1 MRRLVVAIVLA
12 VMLIVLFPLVESGIV
27 PPWPAGWI
35 LLGDEVALSAIAVSV
50 LIEDL
55 IEERRINGEN
65 RKTYRFEKFSK

>member
-1 MRRLVVAIVLA
+1 MRRLVTAAVLA
-12 VMLIVLFPLVESGIV
+12 VMLITLFPLVESGIV
-27 PPWPAGWI
+27 PPWPTGWI